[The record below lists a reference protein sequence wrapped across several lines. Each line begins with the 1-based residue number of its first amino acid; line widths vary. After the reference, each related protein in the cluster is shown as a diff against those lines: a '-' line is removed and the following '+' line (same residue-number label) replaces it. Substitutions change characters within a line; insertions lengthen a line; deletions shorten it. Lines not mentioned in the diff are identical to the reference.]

1 MLPSWPESAASSR
14 PCNAIGEPMQRSP
27 TTSIGAPHRR
37 TVVAYAL
44 AILAILACVR
54 PLLAGEVQFRTPPRE
69 AYVGVP
75 AVLQLEV
82 RDASDVGVP
91 ALPTVPG
98 LSFSIG
104 AGQHRATS
112 VTIINGK
119 TRQSTTE
126 TIAIE
131 IVAEREGR
139 YTVPVISIDV
149 DGQTYRSEPFTLVV
163 KPSETGDILF
173 AEVVAN
179 PASPYVGQPTL
190 ITLRIWFKPF
200 RDPSINLVLSG
211 GDMWSLLDLER
222 TEWGPFR
229 NAITQLERRR
239 QRPADRERMRGDTS
253 YVVFELQDTW
263 TPAQPGAADFS
274 GVEVRAS
281 WPTGAR
287 MVRDLLGRNQ
297 AQLTGARPLL
307 AKATADSIVVRPLPE
322 EGRPLAF
329 SGAVGDFTVT
339 AAARPTEVAVGDPIT
354 VVYTVKTQSRDPRAL
369 GALEVL
375 QAPPFASLPELSK
388 DFRIPSD
395 QLGGTVREREKQFTQ
410 TFRPLHDGV
419 TAIPPLPFAFFDPEA
434 DTYRVVT
441 TEAIPITVRAAERLQ
456 LSQIVGGSVG
466 DSASAQRTT
475 VVGGLRANMPPS
487 QAMLATSGPTSGSPL
502 VASALALPP
511 LACLGLLVLRRVQQA
526 RDANPLR
533 RRARRAGAVA
543 RETLAADRSAAG
555 TLRAITGFIADRCGL
570 AEGARTRPE
579 CIEALRT
586 RNTDPALIE
595 RVDRLLAACER
606 ARYAP
611 AESTT
616 ADSAEADAT
625 LTALEREVAR

>member
-1 MLPSWPESAASSR
+1 
-14 PCNAIGEPMQRSP
+14 MQRSP
-27 TTSIGAPHRR
+27 SISLGAPHRR
-37 TVVAYAL
+37 TFVACAFAL
-44 AILAILACVR
+44 LVLLACVR

-75 AVLQLEV
+75 AVLQLEI
-82 RDASDVGVP
+82 RDASDVGIPV
-91 ALPTVPG
+91 LPTVPG

-104 AGQHRATS
+104 PGQHRATS
-112 VTIINGK
+112 VTIINGR
-119 TRQSTTE
+119 TRQSTSE

-149 DGQTYRSEPFTLVV
+149 DGQTYRSEPFTLVA

-190 ITLRIWFKPF
+190 ITLRIWFKPY

-239 QRPADRERMRGDTS
+239 QRPADRERMRGDAS

-263 TPAQPGAADFS
+263 TPSQPGAADFS
-274 GVEVRAS
+274 SVEVRAS

-297 AQLTGARPLL
+297 AQLTGARPL
-307 AKATADSIVVRPLPE
+307 KSTATADSIIVRPLPE
-322 EGRPLAF
+322 EDRPLAF

-339 AAARPTEVAVGDPIT
+339 ATAKPTEVAVGDPIT

-375 QAPPFASLPELSK
+375 QAPPFASLPELAK

-466 DSASAQRTT
+466 DSANAQRTT
-475 VVGGLRANMPPS
+475 VVGGLRANMPPT
-487 QAMLATSGPTSGSPL
+487 QAMLATSGPTNASSLIASPL
-502 VASALALPP
+502 IASAVAIPP

-526 RDANPLR
+526 READPLR

-555 TLRAITGFIADRCGL
+555 ILRAITGFIADRCGL

-586 RNTDPALIE
+586 RNTDPAVIE

-625 LTALEREVAR
+625 LAALEREVVR